1 MRGESVAAK
10 PEAIN
15 MVTHRCKK
23 RFTFFYSG
31 HVFTFLAFF
40 FYFPSVF
47 LFKKKRWQ
55 VQSSKQVIKKHFQ
68 NNSNEID
75 L

>member
-15 MVTHRCKK
+15 IVTHRCKK

-40 FYFPSVF
+40 YFPNVF
-47 LFKKKRWQ
+47 LFLKKTLASSEWQ
-55 VQSSKQVIKKHFQ
+55 AGYQEALSK
-68 NNSNEID
+68 
-75 L
+75 